1 MTSRDERDLVKI
13 LATAFVCA
21 VAGVAAVM
29 GLYWAATLAVR
40 IAP

>member
-1 MTSRDERDLVKI
+1 MNPDREYVKI
-13 LATAFVCA
+13 LAAAFVGA
-21 VAGVAAVM
+21 VAGVAAGM